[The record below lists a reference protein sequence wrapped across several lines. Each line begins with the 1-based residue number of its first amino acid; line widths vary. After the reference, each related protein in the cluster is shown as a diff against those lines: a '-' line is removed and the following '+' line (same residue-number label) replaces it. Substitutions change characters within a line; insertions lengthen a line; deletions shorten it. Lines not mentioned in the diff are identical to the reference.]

1 MSKETD
7 SASHAN
13 FLANYQAFVPLNQNQ
28 DPQNNPPMTYW
39 QNARGQIV
47 AVALHGPGNRFF
59 YSPQYDNK
67 TQNAGADTLLDQAM
81 KSAVGAVAASVA
93 SRKGA

>member
-13 FLANYQAFVPLNQNQ
+13 FLANYQALVPLTKHQA
-28 DPQNNPPMTYW
+28 PQNNPPMTYW

-47 AVALHGPGNRFF
+47 AVVLHGPGDRFF
-59 YSPQYDNK
+59 FTAQYDNK

-81 KSAVGAVAASVA
+81 KSAVAAVSVSVA
-93 SRKGA
+93 TRKGA